1 MDERKEVWLKNR
13 SLNPNI
19 ASQARTALHI
29 FWTKFEF
36 QAWSY
41 IVPGET
47 QMAPGEIGSV
57 RGFWIHKWSSR
68 DM

>member
-1 MDERKEVWLKNR
+1 MDEKKEVWLKNR

-19 ASQARTALHI
+19 AGQARTALHI

-41 IVPGET
+41 ILPGET
-47 QMAPGEIGSV
+47 QMAPG
-57 RGFWIHKWSSR
+57 
-68 DM
+68 